1 VSAFPAAADGAALH
15 GPEGGFVLVLALAHA
30 ALRQLEL
37 DRQVRRR

>member
-15 GPEGGFVLVLALAHA
+15 RPEGGFALALAHA